1 MRKIAFL
8 LWILMLF
15 TTACN
20 QKDDFTLKGEISNL
34 SSDTILV
41 FYQIPEYKLDTIISE
56 KGVFEYSFVPDTL
69 TMFSLIFDAKE
80 QVPVFAEKGKT
91 VQIKGTPSAP
101 ILKGEGENHLLN
113 DILLLLRSTPQ
124 ASLEATVDSLIQ
136 TNTHSFTNL
145 YLIDKYFI
153 RKDTIHYEQLN
164 KYIEVQSGQIKDTP
178 YLTNLLLKAEA
189 LNEKDKNKSI
199 YTLLATERNGKKLPW
214 STIKDKYILLSFWA
228 SWHPQSMAEQDSIAK
243 MIKTIQ
249 KEKIQI
255 VSVSLD
261 VNKEEWMK
269 NSDRD
274 TTQWKQVCDF
284 KGWNNP
290 VVKTQGIQ
298 TLPANILLDP
308 NKRIIDRDIEIQTL
322 SEKVKEHQEKN
333 NKKRK

>member
-8 LWILMLF
+8 LWTLMLF

-20 QKDDFTLKGEISNL
+20 QKNDFTLKGEISNL

-56 KGVFEYSFVPDTL
+56 KGAFEYSFVPDTL

-80 QVPVFAEKGKT
+80 QVPVFAEKGQT
-91 VQIKGTPSAP
+91 VHIKGNPDAP

-124 ASLEATVDSLIQ
+124 ESLEATVDSLIQ

-145 YLIDKYFI
+145 YLIDRYFI

-178 YLTNLLLKAEA
+178 YLTNLLLKAET

-199 YTLLATERNGKKLPW
+199 YSLFAIERNGKKLQW

-261 VNKEEWMK
+261 MNKEEWMK

-298 TLPANILLDP
+298 SLPCNILLDP
-308 NKRIIDRDIEIQTL
+308 NKRIIDKNIEIQTL
-322 SEKVKEHQEKN
+322 SKKVKEHQEKN